1 MVPLVV
7 LSVLRNRGRPKRKS
21 SWNCFLE
28 SLSLF
33 LVQAF
38 GRFCDG
44 TGRGSLELPKDAKHK
59 KSNTMSFLM
68 SYERSFSNE
77 QNAITNFQPF
87 ECTEYMLL
95 RIQIFWATFHSY
107 SSNASVITMYW
118 CKKPT
123 WKFTNM
129 LILYILIQS
138 AW

>member
-1 MVPLVV
+1 MVL
-7 LSVLRNRGRPKRKS
+7 LAEFSILRNRGRPKRKS
-21 SWNCFLE
+21 SWNCCLE

-44 TGRGSLELPKDAKHK
+44 TGRGSLGLPKDAKHK

-68 SYERSFSNE
+68 SCERSFSNE

-87 ECTEYMLL
+87 ECIEYTLL

-107 SSNASVITMYW
+107 SSNASVITVYW

-123 WKFTNM
+123 WKFTNV